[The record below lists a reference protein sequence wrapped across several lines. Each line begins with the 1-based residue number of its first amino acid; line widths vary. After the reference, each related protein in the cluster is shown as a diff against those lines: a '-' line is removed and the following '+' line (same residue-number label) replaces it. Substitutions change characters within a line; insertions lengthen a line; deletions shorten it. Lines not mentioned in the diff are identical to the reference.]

1 MGLDT
6 IISLII
12 LFAVIIDPPLSFAFF
27 ITSTKYMTKKEK
39 IKVALYAILL
49 AFLISFTFL
58 LGGELILKL
67 FSISLNELRIAGGII
82 LGILGTKMALGLTVK
97 KNIDD
102 FDNQSQQSGIASIIA
117 TPLISGPACITT
129 ILVSSMDYG
138 KFITGIALS
147 FVLLVTALLLFISIY
162 FKNQKFGETGIKVTT
177 TIMGMITLAWG
188 VSFIL
193 TGLGLN

>member
-1 MGLDT
+1 MLEQ

-27 ITSTKYMTKKEK
+27 ITSTKHMSNKEK
-39 IKVALYAILL
+39 IKVASYAMVIALL
-49 AFLISFTFL
+49 ICFTFL
-58 LGGELILKL
+58 FGGELILRI

-82 LGILGTKMALGLTVK
+82 LGILGIKMALGLTVS
-97 KNIDD
+97 KNIDE
-102 FDNQSQQSGIASIIA
+102 FKSKKEHSGIASIIA

-129 ILVSSMDYG
+129 ILVSSIDYG
-138 KFITGIALS
+138 RLITGIALT
-147 FVLLVTALLLFISIY
+147 FVLLLTASLLFISI
-162 FKNQKFGETGIKVTT
+162 FVKNSRFGETGIKVTT

>member
-1 MGLDT
+1 MVFDQ
-6 IISLII
+6 IISLIV

-27 ITSTKYMTKKEK
+27 ITSTKHMTKQDK
-39 IKVALYAILL
+39 IKIASYSIFI
-49 AFLISFTFL
+49 AFIICFTFL
-58 LGGELILKL
+58 LGGELILRL

-82 LGILGTKMALGLTVK
+82 LGILGTKMALGLTVI
-97 KNIDD
+97 KNIDE
-102 FDNQSQQSGIASIIA
+102 FKSNKEHSGIAAIIA

-129 ILVSSMDYG
+129 IMVSSIDYG
-138 KFITGIALS
+138 KLITGISLS
-147 FVLLVTALLLFISIY
+147 FVLLLTASLLFFSI
-162 FKNQKFGETGIKVTT
+162 FFNKKQFGETGIKVTT

>member
-1 MGLDT
+1 MTLET

-39 IKVALYAILL
+39 IRVASYAMIL
-49 AFLISFTFL
+49 AFCISFIFL
-58 LGGELILKL
+58 LGGEFILKI

-82 LGILGTKMALGLTVK
+82 LGILGTKMALGLTVT
-97 KNIDD
+97 KNIDEYE
-102 FDNQSQQSGIASIIA
+102 NKHQQSGIASIIA

-129 ILVSSMDYG
+129 ILVSSIDYG
-138 KFITGIALS
+138 KLITGIALS
-147 FVLLVTALLLFISIY
+147 FVLLATALLLFISI
-162 FKNQKFGETGIKVTT
+162 FIKNQTFGETGIKVTT

-193 TGLGLN
+193 TGLGLS